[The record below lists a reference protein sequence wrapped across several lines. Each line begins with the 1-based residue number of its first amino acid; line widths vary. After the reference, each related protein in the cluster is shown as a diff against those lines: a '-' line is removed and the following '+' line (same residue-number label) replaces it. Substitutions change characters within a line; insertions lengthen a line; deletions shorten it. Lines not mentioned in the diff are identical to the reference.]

1 MAISAFPTF
10 IFLNYLHSNVIS
22 TLDSKGATLVPYPD
36 QIVFRKI
43 VANGNSKYVD
53 SFKREEKGP
62 HKLWLSPF
70 CILIKERGNNRE
82 VVERFL
88 GRDYL
93 MGGRS
98 WEPSIFPNTDPLAVS
113 HPPLGAFSNDLQA
126 VVYAPPHIA
135 RIVPFFGI

>member
-22 TLDSKGATLVPYPD
+22 TLDNKGATLVPYLN
-36 QIVFRKI
+36 QIVFQKI
-43 VANGNSKYVD
+43 VANGNCKYVD

-70 CILIKERGNNRE
+70 CILIKEQGNNRE

-93 MGGRS
+93 MGGQS
-98 WEPSIFPNTDPLAVS
+98 WEPSIFPNMDPLAVS
-113 HPPLGAFSNDLQA
+113 HL
-126 VVYAPPHIA
+126 HW
-135 RIVPFFGI
+135 VPFLMISRLLCMLLHT